1 MTEFGREYGE
11 GLYALCA
18 EEKLEASVLQEL
30 QALKTVFHDNP
41 DFVKLLANMSISKE
55 ERVGIVDQT
64 LKSQVHEYVLNFLK
78 LLVERGGMH
87 EFSECAAAYQENYN
101 RDHGVAVAEVTT
113 ARPLNEQ
120 QRANLLRKLG
130 AMTGKE
136 IVIKEKVDPALLG
149 GVLLQLDGRRYDN
162 TLLGR
167 LNTMKQSISGD

>member
-18 EEKLEASVLQEL
+18 EEQIEAPVLQQL
-30 QALKTVFHDNP
+30 QTLKAVFRENA
-41 DFVKLLANMSISKE
+41 DFVKLLANMSMSKK
-55 ERVGIVDQT
+55 ERVAIVDQT
-64 LKSQVHEYVLNFLK
+64 LKGQMHEYVLNFLK
-78 LLVERGGMH
+78 LLVERGGMP
-87 EFSECAAAYQENYN
+87 EFSECVAAYQENYN

-113 ARPLNEQ
+113 ARPLSEK
-120 QRANLLRKLG
+120 QRADLLNKLS

-167 LNTMKQSISGD
+167 LNTMKQSISKD